1 MADNQVIEPKKNRT
15 FRIFTYR
22 GVGTEELSK
31 MSLEQFSELC
41 NARTRRRI
49 HRGFSREQLILLE
62 KLRKA
67 KREAEPQEKPRC
79 VKTHVR
85 DMIILPEMIGCIVGI
100 HNGRLFAEV
109 ELRWEMLGRTL
120 GEFSI
125 TYVPVRHGRPGIG
138 ATASSKFIPLK

>member
-1 MADNQVIEPKKNRT
+1 MADNQVSEQKKRT

-31 MSLEQFSELC
+31 MSLEQFSQLC
-41 NARTRRRI
+41 SGATRRKLK
-49 HRGFSREQLILLE
+49 RGLSREQLTLLE
-62 KLRKA
+62 NLRKA

-79 VKTHVR
+79 VETHVR

-100 HNGRLFAEV
+100 HNGRQFAQV
-109 ELRWEMLGRTL
+109 ELKWEMLGRTL

-125 TYVPVRHGRPGIG
+125 TYVPIKHGRPGIG